1 MLHQPIVALMSDLHA
16 TILEKCKTAGLRR
29 TKSLSALIETL
40 IEVSAPTTLAELA
53 DSKQMVDLCDKVTV
67 YRLLQRLEEKGIVRR
82 LGLHERSAYFAL
94 VVPGR
99 HCTDYL
105 ICTECN
111 SIEPIKAACP
121 VHALEREIAESSGF
135 QNLYHELEFFG
146 VCPDCVAS

>member
-1 MLHQPIVALMSDLHA
+1 MTDLHA
-16 TILEKCKTAGLRR
+16 IILEKCKKAGLRR
-29 TKSLSALIETL
+29 TKSLSALLETL
-40 IEVSAPTTLAELA
+40 IEASAPATLAELA
-53 DSKQMVDLCDKVTV
+53 ESKKMANMCDKVTV
-67 YRLLQRLEEKGIVRR
+67 YRLLQRLEDKGVVRR

-94 VVPGR
+94 IHPGQ

-146 VCPDCVAS
+146 VCPECVAS